1 MSNNVVVI
9 VYDRMSWKLPLE
21 VTKDEAYCFR
31 RMNHINMPCLVGAS
45 VDIDSDCEY
54 VNAAV
59 ALPGGTD
66 MATVEVCLSPDGKKA
81 KLSYDWPHELFSE
94 EITANQRVDSKI
106 LSMTESL
113 RRHQT
118 RTDIAPRASIVIPLP
133 LSAQTDSKTW
143 VKSVGGHHGEG
154 S

>member
-1 MSNNVVVI
+1 
-9 VYDRMSWKLPLE
+9 
-21 VTKDEAYCFR
+21 
-31 RMNHINMPCLVGAS
+31 MPCLVGAS

-118 RTDIAPRASIVIPLP
+118 RTDIAPRASIVIPLLVP
-133 LSAQTDSKTW
+133 AQQTDSKTW
-143 VKSVGGHHGEG
+143 VNSVEAGHHEG
-154 S
+154 VLAKVTFKA